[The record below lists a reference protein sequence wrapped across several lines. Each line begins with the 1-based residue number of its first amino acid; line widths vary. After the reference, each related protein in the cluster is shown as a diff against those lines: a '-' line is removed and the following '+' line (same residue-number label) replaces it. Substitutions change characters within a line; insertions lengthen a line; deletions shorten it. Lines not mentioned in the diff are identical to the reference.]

1 MNEILCYGDSN
12 TWGYIPGTG
21 GRYSPAV
28 RWTGVMQKR
37 LGPSFHVIEEGL
49 NGRTTV
55 WDDPVEGVHR
65 NGKTYLLPCL
75 QSHMP
80 LDLVVL
86 FLGVNDLKQRFS
98 VPAADIARGAG
109 VLIELIQRSG
119 AGRATAG
126 LPVLL
131 IAPPPLARL
140 TDYAEMLQ
148 GGEAKSRLLA
158 ARYQEVAAEYGCQ
171 FLDAGAVIRAS
182 DLDGVHLEEE
192 QHRILGETV
201 AVKVKALFP
210 G

>member
-1 MNEILCYGDSN
+1 VLQN
-12 TWGYIPGTG
+12 
-21 GRYSPAV
+21 
-28 RWTGVMQKR
+28 R
-37 LGPSFHVIEEGL
+37 LGPAFHVIEEGL

-65 NGKTYLLPCL
+65 NGRTYLLPCL

-98 VPAADIARGAG
+98 VPASDIARGAG
-109 VLIELIQRSG
+109 VLIELTQRSG
-119 AGRATAG
+119 TGRAGAG

-140 TDYAEMLQ
+140 TDYAEMLL

-158 ARYQEVAAEYGCQ
+158 ARYQEVAAEYGSH

-182 DLDGVHLEEE
+182 DLDGVHLEQD

-210 G
+210 R